1 MCSIAASSSP
11 VTGLFHPF
19 GWPCSS
25 RYCSTVQS
33 TAKMKTPENA
43 DPKTKAKTNY
53 ATKTTVSYT
62 DSLKLLFFN
71 SLDVRVNDYTIFDN

>member
-1 MCSIAASSSP
+1 MI
-11 VTGLFHPF
+11 LQ
-19 GWPCSS
+19 
-25 RYCSTVQS
+25 YCSEHCENED
-33 TAKMKTPENA
+33 PENA

-71 SLDVRVNDYTIFDN
+71 SLDVRVNDYTILDN